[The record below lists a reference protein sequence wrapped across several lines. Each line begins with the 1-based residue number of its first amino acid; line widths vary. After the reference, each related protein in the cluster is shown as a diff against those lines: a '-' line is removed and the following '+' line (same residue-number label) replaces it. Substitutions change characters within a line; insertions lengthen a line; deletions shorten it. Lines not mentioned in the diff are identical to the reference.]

1 MITIRISM
9 DHYELIP
16 PSRLKISIESTVL
29 STLNFLN
36 SKFSLALQQYW
47 TFRSRT
53 MSSSDDSSP
62 SGNDT
67 ETFRRDRILS
77 SELYFDVPASKVPL
91 IYSSIYDISFLGIEK
106 LHPFDSA
113 KWGRVCG
120 FLIKD
125 GVLHKNSI
133 VEPLEASKNDLL
145 VVHSETY
152 LNSLKS
158 SANVAMIIEVPPI
171 ALFPNCLV
179 QQKVLHPFRNQVGGT
194 ILAAKLA
201 KERGWA
207 INVGGGFHHC
217 SGHKGGGFCTYA
229 DISLCIQFAF
239 VRLNISSVM
248 IIDLDAHQGNG
259 HETDFANDSRVYILD
274 VFNPGIYPFDYEARR
289 YIDQKVE
296 VPSGTTTDEY
306 LKTLDEALESFSEM
320 LSLGILVICKRRRPV
335 LHIVVWIS
343 CTVAAQTFEPEL
355 VVYNAGTDILDGD
368 PLGRLRISPNG
379 ITIRDEKVF
388 RFARERN
395 VPIVMLT
402 SGGYMKSSARVIAD
416 SITNLSEMCLID
428 TRLKKVGWVE
438 FRYRGGC
445 VQYGASVWTDQRSGG
460 VAKILKWFDLCGNG
474 TRMVAA
480 MVKILKWFDLCRN
493 GTCMVAAM
501 VRSSDEDYGG
511 AWTHTQLVKTI

>member
-1 MITIRISM
+1 
-9 DHYELIP
+9 
-16 PSRLKISIESTVL
+16 
-29 STLNFLN
+29 
-36 SKFSLALQQYW
+36 
-47 TFRSRT
+47 

-306 LKTLDEALESFSEM
+306 LKTLDEALE
-320 LSLGILVICKRRRPV
+320 
-335 LHIVVWIS
+335 
-343 CTVAAQTFEPEL
+343 VAAQTFEPEL

-428 TRLKKVGWVE
+428 TSKD
-438 FRYRGGC
+438 
-445 VQYGASVWTDQRSGG
+445 T
-460 VAKILKWFDLCGNG
+460 
-474 TRMVAA
+474 T
-480 MVKILKWFDLCRN
+480 
-493 GTCMVAAM
+493 T
-501 VRSSDEDYGG
+501 
-511 AWTHTQLVKTI
+511 T